1 MYPAYEPCKYN
12 DNTYQTA
19 VDVIQGHDGSI
30 TKAYGDFRDDVLL
43 ELEKR
48 IYNNIKVPYNKDII
62 DIHSFVGSFD
72 RNTGF
77 TKQSID
83 EGMMAEFIQWLEIV
97 GSVDYTSNEFYSNP
111 NSFTWNYGAM
121 TNADGQKLPGFWRAV
136 YNQWLD
142 TDRPHTHLSLIHI

>member
-1 MYPAYEPCKYN
+1 MALKDTIEIFEYNTTDGCYIPQTPTKLGLYPAYEPCKYN

-48 IYNNIKVPYNKDII
+48 IYNNIKVPYDKNIV
-62 DIHSFVGSFD
+62 DIHSFVGTYD

-77 TKQSID
+77 TKESID
-83 EGMMAEFIQWLEIV
+83 EGMMAEFHS
-97 GSVDYTSNEFYSNP
+97 G
-111 NSFTWNYGAM
+111 
-121 TNADGQKLPGFWRAV
+121 
-136 YNQWLD
+136 
-142 TDRPHTHLSLIHI
+142 